1 MDMWF
6 GTRKLIAR
14 LKTVKGHIQ
23 NMITGVTCGYHYKM
37 RFVYNH
43 FPINVTL
50 NGQTVEI
57 RNFLGQKEVFK
68 VVCPKTVKLC
78 RSDDVKDQLELEGND
93 IREVS
98 LCAAQVQQKAL
109 CKKKDIR
116 KFLDGI
122 YQVSGGPMEASA

>member
-1 MDMWF
+1 MWF

-14 LKTVKGHIQ
+14 LKTVKGHIM
-23 NMITGVTCGYHYKM
+23 NMIIGVTQGYNYKM

-43 FPINVTL
+43 FPINCAV

-57 RNFLGQKEVFK
+57 RNFLGQKEVFR
-68 VVCPKTVKLC
+68 VNCPKTVRIF

-98 LCAAQVQQKAL
+98 VAAAQVQQKCL
-109 CKKKDIR
+109 VKKKDIR

-122 YQVSGGPMEASA
+122 FKISGGPIPKPEG